1 VAILGDMAA
10 GWLVRYAGAPFAW
23 LKLGAFWL
31 LQGTSVLML
40 LGLLLALFGK
50 DRRQTA

>member
-1 VAILGDMAA
+1 MAA

-31 LQGTSVLML
+31 LQGTSLLLL
-40 LGLLLALFGK
+40 LGLLLALFSK
-50 DRRQTA
+50 DRHKSRHITS